1 MQSEKRRGVQLFRA
15 AFLVGRTKC
24 NSRQVKAAP
33 EGRVHRDRYGPKCAL
48 SISLPLPNNL
58 IIQVVHIGINS
69 FYRSKPPARESKDLQ
84 TLHFI
89 AAFQA
94 YAMCV
99 FFASFFPICR
109 RTVHHQN
116 DSAFLSVF
124 FHKHALLIRLKCA
137 LLFLYR
143 IKSEA

>member
-99 FFASFFPICR
+99 FFASFFLQAHSPSSKR
-109 RTVHHQN
+109 FR
-116 DSAFLSVF
+116 VF
-124 FHKHALLIRLKCA
+124 IRVFSQTRA
-137 LLFLYR
+137 AYP
-143 IKSEA
+143 SEMCTFIFV